1 MLVGKEKNM
10 AKIVAISLTGYRP
23 TLTQDGSS
31 MKIENETLVTGVIEL
46 ILNIDGQTCSA
57 VIKKHA

>member
-1 MLVGKEKNM
+1 
-10 AKIVAISLTGYRP
+10 
-23 TLTQDGSS
+23 